1 MEHPGTLVAITRG
14 LDLAKS
20 CRLLRMTVVN
30 VHEAKTQ
37 LSRLL
42 ERIEAGETITIARAG
57 KPVADLVPHVRADLA
72 FGTLAGLIEFDCDT
86 FDDVDETV
94 VGLFEGR

>member
-1 MEHPGTLVAITRG
+1 
-14 LDLAKS
+14 
-20 CRLLRMTVVN
+20 MTIVN

-57 KPVADLVPHVRADLA
+57 KPVADLVPHVRVDLV
-72 FGTLAGLIEFDCDT
+72 FGGLAGRIGFDPDT
-86 FDDVDETV
+86 FDEVDDAV
-94 VGLFEGR
+94 AALFEGR